1 MQKSPQHDDH
11 ARQPTRQATAFQH
24 LSHMYVMRQLE
35 LLAQFHHLSE
45 LLDVDLEADTLDAI
59 TLTAH
64 HFTINTEAWKK
75 VCDDLA
81 VDPNED
87 LEDLPGFSQLQRYEP
102 LLADL
107 ASPNSQTTCV
117 AMIEPDH
124 ASLTVYEM
132 ANAMQ
137 IAMSDWS

>member
-1 MQKSPQHDDH
+1 
-11 ARQPTRQATAFQH
+11 
-24 LSHMYVMRQLE
+24 
-35 LLAQFHHLSE
+35 
-45 LLDVDLEADTLDAI
+45 
-59 TLTAH
+59 
-64 HFTINTEAWKK
+64 

-107 ASPNSQTTCV
+107 ASPNPQTTCV

-124 ASLTVYEM
+124 APLTVYEM